1 MWSKAPSA
9 MTVFDYALVILSANS
24 ISEMCGAHNC
34 SVGGCNHTPLRTS
47 VQLHLLLLSGR
58 RKEKPTNPIL
68 PRELMYYSL
77 SVLASQ
83 AFQECVWIWWP
94 AATNYLSWNYFKRTK
109 KSFEAM
115 SKPVC
120 GVSSWCFTSSVG
132 FFFLPFGGQ
141 RCLFIQFSHRI
152 AVWSS

>member
-68 PRELMYYSL
+68 PQELMYYSL

-109 KSFEAM
+109 NP
-115 SKPVC
+115 SKLWANQYVEFPL
-120 GVSSWCFTSSVG
+120 GVLPAALACFSCPMGASAV
-132 FFFLPFGGQ
+132 FLSNFP
-141 RCLFIQFSHRI
+141 IE
-152 AVWSS
+152 